1 MEIFK
6 YIYKKSLSYTNEIVI
21 FIGQMFNS
29 RDIKQ
34 CSSPS
39 SGIIRNHCLHC
50 AFQIPLNSGEQWLFL
65 HISRDLRSSSSITIW
80 VLSCRLLPPVYLYPL
95 SQDRWIVMLQE
106 AFESSVR
113 VSQFWMTEKSTVA
126 FKKYVICLSPKSIQ
140 IKAKIN
146 KWDLSNLQAVAKKQ
160 H

>member
-95 SQDRWIVMLQE
+95 SQDCWIVMLQE

-126 FKKYVICLSPKSIQ
+126 FKKYIICLSPKSIQ